1 MDSDDDEN
9 PSPPVEKSKRVA
21 PCKPPTRTAKNI
33 AKHSHTKM
41 NKRRSYLDT
50 HVNLPRGDLTAY
62 VREQESERQYV
73 FNTVIR
79 LVKERG
85 DAPKVTL
92 HVPPW
97 KWSENALLFR

>member
-9 PSPPVEKSKRVA
+9 PPSPLKSKRVT
-21 PCKPPTRTAKNI
+21 KKN
-33 AKHSHTKM
+33 AKHSHANMKK
-41 NKRRSYLDT
+41 KRSRAHI